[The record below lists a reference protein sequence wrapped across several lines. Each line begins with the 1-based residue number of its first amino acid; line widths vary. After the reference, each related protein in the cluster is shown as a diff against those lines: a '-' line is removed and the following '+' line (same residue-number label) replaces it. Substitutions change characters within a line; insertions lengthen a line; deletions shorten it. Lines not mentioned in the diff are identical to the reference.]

1 MLTVNRKVKILS
13 ELTAGAGWDY
23 NICKP
28 IYEVDN
34 GVLGIIGLGKIGR
47 ALVPKA
53 KGFNME
59 VIAYDPY
66 IPDDIFTLVGVR
78 RCYELEELLR
88 GSDFISLHVPLTDET
103 FHMIGEK
110 EFSLMKKNAII
121 INTCRGKV
129 IDEKSLYKALRNSII
144 SGAGLDVLETEP
156 PEKDNP
162 LLKMENVVVTPH
174 VAWYSEDSIERL
186 KVQGMDEV
194 VRVLKGKRTR
204 SIVNPSVL

>member
-1 MLTVNRKVKILS
+1 
-13 ELTAGAGWDY
+13 
-23 NICKP
+23 
-28 IYEVDN
+28 
-34 GVLGIIGLGKIGR
+34 
-47 ALVPKA
+47 
-53 KGFNME
+53 ME

-66 IPDDIFTLVGVR
+66 IPDDIFTLVGVG
-78 RCYELEELLR
+78 RCYELEELLA

-110 EFSLMKKNAII
+110 ELSLMKKNAII
-121 INTCRGKV
+121 INTCRGRV
-129 IDEKSLYKALRNSII
+129 IDEKSLYKALKSTII
-144 SGAGLDVLETEP
+144 SGAGLDVLEIEP

-162 LLKMENVVVTPH
+162 LLNMENVVVTPH